1 MTEWPLINE
10 RTVCLQICLALVGDR
25 TDFQTGPSLG
35 PSETP
40 LERLLIMP
48 WLLFRSQNSLP

>member
-1 MTEWPLINE
+1 MTEWPLKNE

-35 PSETP
+35 PSETS
-40 LERLLIMP
+40 LERLLLIMP
-48 WLLFRSQNSLP
+48 